1 MSELSNEIEL
11 EDDIDAEQRQGEP
24 KLEVQALSSGWRLT
38 VPLLRAYRWS
48 LIWLALAVLLDTVF
62 NISFPIVER
71 LVIDE
76 GLVPHNWSVV
86 AKVIVFIITAAVAVT
101 ALGLAMDVLNARICS
116 GVIARLRELL
126 LEHLGNLPSSFF
138 HKTEGG
144 EILSRF
150 STDVMAVEDGLT
162 AAVPW
167 IILPALE
174 VLYTTVL
181 MFAFNVRLA
190 LIGIVVFPV
199 NILASRH
206 FSSRSFALGFE
217 KRRREARLMTS
228 LAETIAAQ
236 PVIRAFGMLRLF
248 QKRFTH
254 LGQQWRTTTF
264 QFDLQSAL
272 VERASYAGVYLIHAL
287 VFGIGAYWTFE
298 GVISLGTLVAFEA
311 MFLTMGD
318 AISHVTEA
326 IPMLAEASGGM
337 KQLSIFLSENAE
349 QADAPGAFDL
359 PSPKQDVALKGVTFS
374 YPGSKFVL
382 GPIDLKIP
390 VGTRLAIVGRSGS
403 GKSTLA
409 QLLLRSETP
418 LSGAITIDGHDIR
431 DAKISSLR
439 RLIVPVFQETF
450 LFHDTVR
457 ANITLG
463 REGVSP
469 ADISR
474 VAKAAEI
481 EDFILG
487 LPHSYETIVGERGA
501 RLSGGQRQRIA
512 IARALLS
519 NPDILLLDEA
529 SSALDSQ
536 TERSIRDTIRRAAGK
551 RTLISITHRLE
562 SIQDYDH
569 IVVLDRGRI
578 KEHGKHRA
586 LLAQK
591 GLYREFWSKQ
601 RMA

>member
-1 MSELSNEIEL
+1 MSDLFDEIEQ
-11 EDDIDAEQRQGEP
+11 EGDIDAEQRQGEP
-24 KLEVQALSSGWRLT
+24 KLEVQALSSGWRL
-38 VPLLRAYRWS
+38 VFPLLRAYRRS
-48 LIWLALAVLLDTVF
+48 LIWLALAVLLDTAF
-62 NISFPIVER
+62 NISFPFIER
-71 LVIDE
+71 LVIDQ

-86 AKVIVFIITAAVAVT
+86 TKVIVFIISAAVAVT
-101 ALGLAMDVLNARICS
+101 ALGLAMDVLNARICA
-116 GVIARLRELL
+116 GIITRLRDLL
-126 LEHLGNLPSSFF
+126 LQHLGNLPPSYF

-181 MFAFNVRLA
+181 MFAFNLRLA
-190 LIGIVVFPV
+190 LIGILVFPV
-199 NILASRH
+199 NVLASRH
-206 FSSRSFALGFE
+206 FSARSFALGFE

-236 PVIRAFGMLRLF
+236 PVIKAFGMFRQF
-248 QKRFTH
+248 QKRFTL
-254 LGQQWRTTTF
+254 LGQQWQTTTYK
-264 QFDLQSAL
+264 FDLQSAL

-287 VFGIGAYWTFE
+287 VFGFGAYWTFE

-326 IPMLAEASGGM
+326 IPTLAEASGGM
-337 KQLSIFLSENAE
+337 RQLNIFLSENT
-349 QADAPGAFDL
+349 APPDVLGAFDL
-359 PSPKQDVALKGVTFS
+359 TSPKKDIVLAGVTFK

-409 QLLLRSETP
+409 QLLLRTEAPSTGTITMDGLDVHDAT
-418 LSGAITIDGHDIR
+418 LS
-431 DAKISSLR
+431 SMR
-439 RLIVPVFQETF
+439 RLIAPVFQETF
-450 LFHDTVR
+450 LFHDTLR

-463 REGVSP
+463 REGVTQ
-469 ADISR
+469 ADISH
-474 VAKAAEI
+474 VAKSAEI
-481 EDFILG
+481 EDFILS
-487 LPHSYETIVGERGA
+487 LPQSYETIVGERGA

-512 IARALLS
+512 IARALLG

-529 SSALDSQ
+529 SSALDPQ
-536 TERSIRDTIRRAAGK
+536 TERRIRDTIKRASGK
-551 RTLISITHRLE
+551 RTLIAITHRLE
-562 SIQDYDH
+562 SVQDFDH

-578 KEHGKHRA
+578 KEQGKHRA
-586 LLAQK
+586 LLSRK
-591 GLYREFWSKQ
+591 GLYRELWTKQ
-601 RMA
+601 R